1 MFVAGALLAQAQ
13 TKAPEW
19 AERLVREVR
28 SSSFPEL
35 LDRDIRVRQFAG
47 SSDYFQ
53 ALQHLA
59 VPHGTEDALRDTREL
74 GGCAQGCS

>member
-35 LDRDIRVRQFAG
+35 LDRDIRVRLFVS

-53 ALQHLA
+53 ARFTIWRFLTARRMHY
-59 VPHGTEDALRDTREL
+59 VIR
-74 GGCAQGCS
+74 